1 MLLLIIHK
9 TSIMKLPSFNYL
21 LSNARKSLIRFPLTL
36 LASTIAVVIG
46 IYLTEKESHVKNFFP
61 YVNWMLTASLG
72 IPLFFSAT
80 IISGKKKLGSLKH
93 WLLMLLVTGLL
104 TAIYFTL
111 PNAESTHN
119 TALPYIKYAI
129 YNITAHLLV
138 SFIPFVFSKQ
148 INGFWQHN
156 KILFIRIW
164 TSILFSGVLY
174 IGLALALVSMKMLFE
189 IKIHEKLYFDIYI
202 FIAGIFNTWFFLSGI
217 PEDFDEL
224 DSIEIYPKG
233 LKIFSQY
240 ILLSL
245 LTLYLLILYF
255 YGGKILLSWDWPK
268 GIVSY
273 LIICVSIL
281 GVLTFL
287 LLYPY
292 GNQKENE
299 WIKKASKLFYVILI
313 PLLVILFIAIL
324 MRIDDYGITI
334 KRYVVFFLGI
344 WLCVVC
350 VYTIIG
356 KTNIKF
362 IPVSLAIML
371 ILISFGPWGM
381 FSVSEHYQ
389 VKRLKAILEKAAIL
403 KDGKI
408 QNESVFNKNN
418 ESVTFKNEKLLS
430 DSLHN
435 EVYSILDYMDDY
447 HGFSA
452 IRSWYTQNIDS
463 LVDAKMKSKENN
475 YYNEAEIYMN
485 AMGLEYENR
494 YETESEYV
502 NFNTTGDEKLL
513 NVKGYDYTMS
523 FSDYNYNDDE
533 SIVCSFDLD
542 SVSYKVIYN
551 SDEKTPLILE
561 ADGQKIEFKQQPF
574 NLNFNDMMQRL
585 FNEKNGSKSEL
596 NVAPDKMQLKAIT
609 KKIEVKYQINS
620 MEAKEDG
627 GKYKARSMSGN
638 IFVKRVE

>member
-1 MLLLIIHK
+1 
-9 TSIMKLPSFNYL
+9 MKMPSFAYL
-21 LSNARKSLIRFPLTL
+21 FTNAKKSLVSFPLTII
-36 LASTIAVVIG
+36 SSVIAVCLG
-46 IYLTEKESHVKNFFP
+46 IFLVEKGESIKNLFP
-61 YVNWMLTASLG
+61 YINILLTSSIG

-80 IISGKKKLGSLKH
+80 VISNKKKLKKKENIILYFFVTII
-93 WLLMLLVTGLL
+93 LVV
-104 TAIYFTL
+104 IYFTL

-129 YNITAHLLV
+129 YNITSHLLV
-138 SFIPFVFSKQ
+138 SFIPFIFSSQ
-148 INGFWQHN
+148 INGFWNYN
-156 KILFIRIW
+156 KILFTRIL
-164 TSILFSGVLY
+164 TSILYSGFLFV
-174 IGLALALVSMKMLFE
+174 GLALALISMNLLFE
-189 IKIHEKLYFDIYI
+189 IKIHEQLYLEIYI
-202 FIAGIFNTWFFLSGI
+202 VIAGLFNTWFFLSGI
-217 PEDFDEL
+217 PEDFDNL
-224 DSIEIYPKG
+224 DEIVEYPKG

-245 LTLYLLILYF
+245 VVLYLLILYV
-255 YGGKILLSWDWPK
+255 YGAKILISWDWPK

-273 LIICVSIL
+273 LIICISIL

-292 GNQKENE
+292 GNQKGNE

-371 ILISFGPWGM
+371 MLISFGPWGM

-408 QNESVFNKNN
+408 QNESILSMKNN
-418 ESVTFKNEKLLS
+418 GSLEFKNERLLS

-435 EVYSILDYMDDY
+435 EVYSILDYMDDF
-447 HGFSA
+447 HGFAA

-463 LVDAKMKSKENN
+463 LVNAKMKPKENS

-494 YETESEYV
+494 YEAEIEYI

-551 SDEKTPLILE
+551 SDEKKPLILE

-574 NLNFNDMMQRL
+574 NLNFNDMLQRL
-585 FNEKNGSKSEL
+585 FNEKNGSKSEV
-596 NVAPDKMQLKAIT
+596 NVAPDKMQLKAIN

-620 MEAKEDG
+620 SEAKKDG
-627 GKYKARSMSGN
+627 DKYKTRSMSGN
-638 IFVKRVE
+638 IFVRRVE

>member
-1 MLLLIIHK
+1 
-9 TSIMKLPSFNYL
+9 MKLPSFNYL
-21 LSNARKSLIRFPLTL
+21 FSNARKTLYRFPLTL
-36 LASTIAVVIG
+36 LVSAIAVVIG
-46 IYLTEKESHVKNFFP
+46 IYLVENESHVKNFFP
-61 YVNWMLTASLG
+61 YVNIMLSASIG

-80 IISGKKKLGSLKH
+80 IISGKRKLDAKQHG
-93 WLLMLLVTGLL
+93 LLMLMVAILL
-104 TAIYFTL
+104 TIIYFTL

-119 TALPYIKYAI
+119 TALPYIKYGI

-174 IGLALALVSMKMLFE
+174 IGLALALLSMNLLFE
-189 IKIHEKLYFDIYI
+189 IKIHDKLYFDIYI

-240 ILLSL
+240 ILLTL
-245 LTLYLLILYF
+245 LTLYLVILYF
-255 YGGKILLSWDWPK
+255 YAGKILLSWDWPK

-281 GVLTFL
+281 GILTFL

-292 GNQKENE
+292 GNQTGNE
-299 WIKKASKLFYVILI
+299 WIKKSSKIFYIILI
-313 PLLVILFIAIL
+313 PLLVMLFIAIL

-334 KRYVVFFLGI
+334 KRYVVLFLGI

-350 VYTIIG
+350 AYTILG

-362 IPVSLAIML
+362 IPVSLAVML
-371 ILISFGPWGM
+371 LLISFGPWGM

-408 QNESVFNKNN
+408 QHETVFKKNN
-418 ESVTFKNEKLLS
+418 ESLEFKNERFLS

-452 IRSWYTQNIDS
+452 IRSWYSQDIDS
-463 LVDAKMKSKENN
+463 IVDAKIKSKSNN
-475 YYNEAEIYMN
+475 DYYYNEAEIYMN
-485 AMGLEYENR
+485 AMGLEYQTR
-494 YETESEYV
+494 YEASSEDFK
-502 NFNTTGDEKLL
+502 NFNVKTEDNELTKVTGFDYVRDFSNYFYPENGEA
-513 NVKGYDYTMS
+513 NVVS
-523 FSDYNYNDDE
+523 FK
-533 SIVCSFDLD
+533 ID
-542 SVSYKVIYN
+542 SVSYKIQLVANKKYQ
-551 SDEKTPLILE
+551 LFLE
-561 ADGQKIEFKQQPF
+561 ADDKRMGEFVQQPR
-574 NLNFNDMMQRL
+574 NLNFDG
-585 FNEKNGSKSEL
+585 FIEKTYNENGRENYNYLQAEKMLL
-596 NVAPDKMQLKAIT
+596 NTTTNKL
-609 KKIEVKYQINS
+609 EVTLQINS
-620 MEAKEDG
+620 LEIKKDKK
-627 GKYKARSMSGN
+627 GKYKPGSFSGKLF
-638 IFVKRVE
+638 IKKKGS

>member
-1 MLLLIIHK
+1 
-9 TSIMKLPSFNYL
+9 MKLPSFNYL
-21 LSNARKSLIRFPLTL
+21 FSNARKTLYRFPLTL
-36 LASTIAVVIG
+36 LVSAIAVVIG
-46 IYLTEKESHVKNFFP
+46 IYLVENESHVKNFFP
-61 YVNWMLTASLG
+61 YVNIMLTASIG

-80 IISGKKKLGSLKH
+80 IISGKRKLDTKQH
-93 WLLMLLVTGLL
+93 WILMFLIAILL
-104 TAIYFTL
+104 TIIYFTL

-119 TALPYIKYAI
+119 TALPYIKYGI

-174 IGLALALVSMKMLFE
+174 IGLALALLSMNLLFE
-189 IKIHEKLYFDIYI
+189 IKIHDKLYFDIYI

-240 ILLSL
+240 ILLTL
-245 LTLYLLILYF
+245 LTLYLVILYF
-255 YGGKILLSWDWPK
+255 YAGKILLSWDWPK

-281 GVLTFL
+281 GILTFL

-292 GNQKENE
+292 GNQTGNE
-299 WIKKASKLFYVILI
+299 WIKKSSKIFYVILI
-313 PLLVILFIAIL
+313 PLLVMLFIAIL

-334 KRYVVFFLGI
+334 KRYVVLFLGI

-350 VYTIIG
+350 AYTILG

-362 IPVSLAIML
+362 IPVSLAVML
-371 ILISFGPWGM
+371 LLISFGPWGM

-408 QNESVFNKNN
+408 QNETVFNKNN
-418 ESVTFKNEKLLS
+418 ESLEFKNERFLS

-494 YETESEYV
+494 YEAENESV
-502 NFNTTGDEKLL
+502 NFHTTDNEKLL

-523 FSDYNYNDDE
+523 FSDYMYYDDEE
-533 SIVCSFDLD
+533 SIVCSFELD
-542 SVSYKVIYN
+542 SVSYEVKYN
-551 SDEKTPLILE
+551 PKGKTPLILE

-574 NLNFNDMMQRL
+574 NLNLNEMMQRL
-585 FNEKNGSKSEL
+585 FNETKSEV
-596 NVAPDKMQLKAIT
+596 NVAPDRMQLKAIN
-609 KKIEVKYQINS
+609 KKIEVKCQINS
-620 MEAKEDG
+620 LEAKKDG
-627 GKYKARSMSGN
+627 HKINNMSGN
-638 IFVKRVE
+638 IFVRRVE

>member
-1 MLLLIIHK
+1 
-9 TSIMKLPSFNYL
+9 MKLPSFHYL
-21 LSNARKSLIRFPLTL
+21 LSNARHTLHRFPLTL
-36 LASTIAVVIG
+36 LTSAIAVFIG
-46 IYLTEKESHVKNFFP
+46 IYLVENQNDVKNYFP
-61 YVNWMLTASLG
+61 YVNLMLTASIG

-80 IISGKKKLGSLKH
+80 IISGKRKLDAKRH
-93 WLLMLLVTGLL
+93 WLLMLLVVILL
-104 TAIYFTL
+104 AIIYFTL

-156 KILFIRIW
+156 KILFIRIF

-174 IGLALALVSMKMLFE
+174 IGLVLALFSMKLLFE
-189 IKIHEKLYFDIYI
+189 IDLHEELFLDIYI
-202 FIAGIFNTWFFLSGI
+202 FIAGIFNTWFFLTGI

-224 DSIEIYPKG
+224 DAIEMYPKG
-233 LKIFSQY
+233 LKIFAQY

-245 LTLYLLILYF
+245 LALYLVILYF
-255 YGGKILLSWDWPK
+255 YAGKILLSWDWPK

-281 GVLTFL
+281 GILTFL

-292 GNQKENE
+292 GNQTGNE
-299 WIKKASKLFYVILI
+299 WIKKSSKLFYVILI

-334 KRYVVFFLGI
+334 KRYVVLFLGI

-350 VYTIIG
+350 AYTILG

-362 IPVSLAIML
+362 IPVSLAVML
-371 ILISFGPWGM
+371 LLISFGPWGM

-389 VKRLKAILEKAAIL
+389 VKRLKAILEKSNIL
-403 KDGKI
+403 KEGKI
-408 QNESVFNKNN
+408 QNESVFKKNV
-418 ESVTFKNEKLLS
+418 ERLDFKNEKLLS

-435 EVYSILDYMDDY
+435 EVYSILDYMDDF

-452 IRSWYTQNIDS
+452 IRSWYSQNIDS
-463 LVDAKMKSKENN
+463 LVDAKMKSKNSN
-475 YYNEAEIYMN
+475 YYNETELYMN

-494 YETESEYV
+494 YEADADNEYI
-502 NFNTTGDEKLL
+502 NFNTSWDEKIL

-523 FSDYNYNDDE
+523 FSDYIYGNVE
-533 SIVCSFDLD
+533 SNVCSFDLD
-542 SVSYKVIYN
+542 SVSFTVKYK
-551 SDEKTPLILE
+551 SDKQQHLMLELNEEKP
-561 ADGQKIEFKQQPF
+561 IEFKQDTF
-574 NLNFNDMMQRL
+574 NFNQVMQRL
-585 FNEKNGSKSEL
+585 IEDNGNDDKNIAPEKME
-596 NVAPDKMQLKAIT
+596 LKASI
-609 KKIEVKYQINS
+609 KNIEVKLQINS
-620 MEAKEDG
+620 LEIKKSKEGHKME
-627 GKYKARSMSGN
+627 SMSGN
-638 IFVKRVE
+638 LFVRKLGG

>member
-1 MLLLIIHK
+1 
-9 TSIMKLPSFNYL
+9 MKMPSFAYL
-21 LSNARKSLIRFPLTL
+21 FTNAKKSLVRFPLTII
-36 LASTIAVVIG
+36 SSMIAVCLG
-46 IYLTEKESHVKNFFP
+46 IFLVEKGEGIKNLFP
-61 YVNWMLTASLG
+61 YINILLTSSIG

-80 IISGKKKLGSLKH
+80 VISNKKKLKKKENIILYFFVTII
-93 WLLMLLVTGLL
+93 LVV
-104 TAIYFTL
+104 IYFTL

-129 YNITAHLLV
+129 YNITSHLLV
-138 SFIPFVFSKQ
+138 SFIPFIFSSQ
-148 INGFWQHN
+148 INGFWNYN
-156 KILFIRIW
+156 KILFTRIF
-164 TSILFSGVLY
+164 TSALYSGFLFA
-174 IGLALALVSMKMLFE
+174 GLALALISMKLLFE
-189 IKIHEKLYFDIYI
+189 IKIHEQLYFEI
-202 FIAGIFNTWFFLSGI
+202 FVVIGGLFNTWFFLSGI
-217 PEDFDEL
+217 PEDFDNL
-224 DSIEIYPKG
+224 DEIVEYPKG

-245 LTLYLLILYF
+245 LVLYLLILYV
-255 YGGKILLSWDWPK
+255 YGAKILISWDWPK

-273 LIICVSIL
+273 LIICISIL

-292 GNQKENE
+292 GNQKGNE
-299 WIKKASKLFYVILI
+299 WIKKVSKSFYVILI

-371 ILISFGPWGM
+371 MLISFGPWGM

-408 QNESVFNKNN
+408 QNESILNMKNN
-418 ESVTFKNEKLLS
+418 GSLEFKNERLLS

-435 EVYSILDYMDDY
+435 EVYSILDYMDDF
-447 HGFSA
+447 HGFAA

-463 LVDAKMKSKENN
+463 LVEGKLKSKENN

-494 YETESEYV
+494 YEAESEYI

-561 ADGQKIEFKQQPF
+561 ADDQKIEFKEQPF
-574 NLNFNDMMQRL
+574 NLNFNDMLQRL

-596 NVAPDKMQLKAIT
+596 NVAPDKMQLKAIN

-620 MEAKEDG
+620 LETKKDG
-627 GKYKARSMSGN
+627 DKYKTRSMSGN
-638 IFVKRVE
+638 IFVRRVE